1 MKKQNSIITSPFKK
15 MVIDL
20 VRIIPPGKVMS
31 YGQIALH
38 MGTPRA
44 ARQVGW
50 TLRQIG
56 TETTIP
62 WWRVINQKGRISIDG
77 NLHADKQL
85 QRKLLEAEGVEV
97 SNEYQVE
104 MEKYRFIPKNQLIN
118 QLSNQQINKYI
129 G

>member
-1 MKKQNSIITSPFKK
+1 MSPFKK
-15 MVIDL
+15 KLIEIVQM
-20 VRIIPPGKVMS
+20 IPQGKVAS
-31 YGQIALH
+31 YGQIALLV
-38 MGTPRA
+38 GVPRA

-56 TETTIP
+56 AETDIP

-85 QRKLLEAEGVEV
+85 QRKLLEADGIEV
-97 SNEYQVE
+97 NDFQVD

-118 QLSNQQINKYI
+118 QLSNKQINKYI